1 MEPYKDEDLKRSY
14 INGEWKKGSGDKSIE
29 VKNPFTNER
38 IFTFQTDSES
48 DIDDAYTA
56 AKKAQKEWAQT
67 PPSQKRN
74 IFDEAVRIMKE
85 RKDEIIN
92 WITRDMGGTR
102 TKAELEWAL
111 VLENIR
117 VASGYPFNMKGE
129 IFPSMIPGKESR
141 MYREPKGVITV
152 ITPWNFAMTLSMRS
166 VAPALATGNA
176 VVLKPAED
184 TPVTGGT
191 LIAKIFEEAGLP
203 KGLLNV
209 VLGKGSEI
217 GDYLVEH
224 AASDLVSFT
233 GSTPVGKGI
242 ATRAGERMK
251 DVSLEL
257 GGNNAFVV
265 LDDADVDKAVAAAI
279 FGKFMHQGQICMA
292 INRILVDESL
302 SDEFTGKYVEKAN
315 AINVGDPADPETEL
329 GPVINSSQAEKIN
342 AMVDKAIE
350 EGAELLTDRKTE
362 GNVIHPVV
370 LSNVTNNMEIAQNEI
385 FGPVASII
393 TFDGDDE
400 AVALANDTNLGL
412 SGAVHSGNTE
422 RALMVANQIKTG
434 MIHINDQP
442 INDDANAV
450 FGGEKQSGIG
460 RFNGDFVKDK
470 FTTNKWVTV
479 QHQDRKY
486 SL

>member
-1 MEPYKDEDLKRSY
+1 MEPYKDLDKNY
-14 INGEWKKGSGDKSIE
+14 INGKWTDGSSDRS
-29 VKNPFTNER
+29 VDVLNPFSKEK
-38 IFTFQTDSES
+38 IFSFQAAGES
-48 DIDDAYTA
+48 DIDNAYA
-56 AKKAQKEWAQT
+56 AAEKAQKEWANT

-74 IFDEAVRIMKE
+74 IFDEATRIMKE
-85 RKDEIIN
+85 RKDEIVD

-102 TKAELEWAL
+102 TKAELEWGL

-129 IFPSMIPGKESR
+129 IYPSMIPGKESR
-141 MYREPKGVITV
+141 MYREPRGVITV

-203 KGLLNV
+203 KGLFNV

-224 AASDLVSFT
+224 PVSDLVSFT

-242 ATRAGERMK
+242 AVRAGERMK

-265 LDDADVDKAVAAAI
+265 LEDADVDKAVDAAI

-302 SDEFTGKYVEKAN
+302 ADEFTKKYVEKAK
-315 AINVGDPADPETEL
+315 AINVGDPKDPETEL
-329 GPVINSSQAEKIN
+329 GPVINNRQAEKIN

-350 EGAELLTDRKTE
+350 EGAELLTERKTE

-370 LSNVTNNMEIAQNEI
+370 LANVTNDMEIAQNEI
-385 FGPVASII
+385 FGPVATII
-393 TFDGDDE
+393 PFDGDE
-400 AVALANDTNLGL
+400 EGATLANDTDLGL
-412 SGAVHSGNTE
+412 SGAVHSGDAE
-422 RALMVANQIKTG
+422 RALKVSSQIKTG

-442 INDDANAV
+442 VNDDANAI
-450 FGGEKQSGIG
+450 FGGEKQSGVG
-460 RFNGDFVKDK
+460 RFNGDFVKEK
-470 FTTNKWVTV
+470 FTTTKWVTV
-479 QHQDRKY
+479 QHQDREY

>member
-1 MEPYKDEDLKRSY
+1 MKPYKDLEKSY
-14 INGEWKKGSGDKSIE
+14 INGEWRDGNGKQAIE
-29 VKNPFTNER
+29 VLNPYSQEE
-38 IFTFQTDSES
+38 IFTFQSAGEA
-48 DIDDAYTA
+48 DIDEAYA
-56 AKKAQKEWAQT
+56 AAEEAQKEWAST

-74 IFDEAVRIMKE
+74 IFDEAAHIMKE
-85 RKDEIIN
+85 RKEEIID
-92 WITRDMGGTR
+92 WIIRDMGGTR
-102 TKAELEWAL
+102 TKAALEWNL
-111 VLENIR
+111 VFENIR
-117 VASGYPFNMKGE
+117 VASGYPFTVKGE
-129 IFPSMIPGKESR
+129 IYPSMIPGKESR
-141 MYREPKGVITV
+141 MYRNPKGVIAV

-203 KGLLNV
+203 QGLLNV
-209 VLGKGSEI
+209 VLGKGSDI

-224 AASDLVSFT
+224 PVSDLVSFT

-242 ATRAGERMK
+242 AVRAGERLK

-265 LDDADVDKAVAAAI
+265 LDDADVDKAVDAAI

-292 INRILVDESL
+292 INRILIDKSL
-302 SDEFTGKYVEKAN
+302 ADEFTEKYVAKTEALK
-315 AINVGDPADPETEL
+315 VGDPNDPKTQL
-329 GPVINSSQAEKIN
+329 GPVINGRQAEKIN

-350 EGAELLTDRKTE
+350 NGAELLTNRKTE
-362 GNVIHPVV
+362 GNVIHPFV
-370 LSNVTNNMEIAQNEI
+370 LANVTNDMEIAQNEI

-393 TFDGDDE
+393 TFDGDE
-400 AVALANDTNLGL
+400 EGITLANGTNLGL
-412 SGAVHSGNTE
+412 SGAVHSGDTE
-422 RALMVANQIKTG
+422 RALKVAHHVKTG
-434 MIHINDQP
+434 MIHINDQSV
-442 INDDANAV
+442 NDDANAV

-460 RFNGDFVKDK
+460 RFNGDFVKEK
-470 FTTNKWVTV
+470 FTTTKWVTI

>member
-1 MEPYKDEDLKRSY
+1 MKPYKNLEKSY
-14 INGEWKKGSGDKSIE
+14 INGEWRDGNGKQAIE
-29 VKNPFTNER
+29 VLNPYSKEE
-38 IFTFQTDSES
+38 IFTFQSAGEA
-48 DIDDAYTA
+48 DIDEAYAA
-56 AKKAQKEWAQT
+56 AKEAQKEWAST

-74 IFDEAVRIMKE
+74 IFDEAAHIMKE
-85 RKDEIIN
+85 RKEEIID
-92 WITRDMGGTR
+92 WIIRDMGGTR
-102 TKAELEWAL
+102 TKAALEWNL
-111 VLENIR
+111 VFENIR
-117 VASGYPFNMKGE
+117 VASGYPFTVKGE
-129 IFPSMIPGKESR
+129 IYPSMIPGKESR
-141 MYREPKGVITV
+141 MYRDPKGVITV

-166 VAPALATGNA
+166 VAPALATGNT

-209 VLGKGSEI
+209 VLGKGSDI

-224 AASDLVSFT
+224 PVSDLVSFT

-242 ATRAGERMK
+242 AVRAGERLK

-265 LDDADVDKAVAAAI
+265 LDDADVDKAVDAAI

-292 INRILVDESL
+292 INRILVDKSL
-302 SDEFTGKYVEKAN
+302 TDEFTEKYVAKAK
-315 AINVGDPADPETEL
+315 ALKVGDPNDPKTQL
-329 GPVINSSQAEKIN
+329 GPVINGRQAEKIN

-350 EGAELLTDRKTE
+350 NGAELLTNRKTE
-362 GNVIHPVV
+362 GNVIHPIV
-370 LSNVTNNMEIAQNEI
+370 LANVTNDMEIAQNEI

-393 TFDGDDE
+393 TFDGDE
-400 AVALANDTNLGL
+400 EGIALANGTNLGL
-412 SGAVHSGNTE
+412 SGAVHSGDTE
-422 RALMVANQIKTG
+422 RALKVAHHVKTG
-434 MIHINDQP
+434 MIHINDQSV
-442 INDDANAV
+442 NDDANAV

-460 RFNGDFVKDK
+460 RFNGDFVKEK
-470 FTTNKWVTV
+470 FTTTKWVTI
-479 QHQDRKY
+479 QHQDREY

>member
-1 MEPYKDEDLKRSY
+1 
-14 INGEWKKGSGDKSIE
+14 
-29 VKNPFTNER
+29 
-38 IFTFQTDSES
+38 
-48 DIDDAYTA
+48 
-56 AKKAQKEWAQT
+56 
-67 PPSQKRN
+67 
-74 IFDEAVRIMKE
+74 MKE
-85 RKDEIIN
+85 RKEEIID
-92 WITRDMGGTR
+92 WIIRDMGGTR
-102 TKAELEWAL
+102 TKAALEWNL
-111 VLENIR
+111 VFENIR
-117 VASGYPFNMKGE
+117 VASGYPFTVKGE
-129 IFPSMIPGKESR
+129 IYPSMIPGKESR
-141 MYREPKGVITV
+141 MYRDPKGVIAV

-209 VLGKGSEI
+209 VLGKGSDI

-224 AASDLVSFT
+224 PVSDLVSFT

-242 ATRAGERMK
+242 AVRAGERLK

-265 LDDADVDKAVAAAI
+265 LDDADVDKAVDAAI

-292 INRILVDESL
+292 INRILVDKSL
-302 SDEFTGKYVEKAN
+302 ADEFTEKYVAKAK
-315 AINVGDPADPETEL
+315 ALKVGDPNDPKTQL
-329 GPVINSSQAEKIN
+329 GPVINGRQAEKIN

-350 EGAELLTDRKTE
+350 NGAELLTNRKTE

-370 LSNVTNNMEIAQNEI
+370 LANVTNDMEIAQNEI

-393 TFDGDDE
+393 TFDGDE
-400 AVALANDTNLGL
+400 EGITLANGTNLGL
-412 SGAVHSGNTE
+412 SGAVHSGDTE
-422 RALMVANQIKTG
+422 RALKVAHQVKTG
-434 MIHINDQP
+434 MIHINDQSV
-442 INDDANAV
+442 NDDANAV

-460 RFNGDFVKDK
+460 RFNGDFVKEK
-470 FTTNKWVTV
+470 FTTTKWVTI
-479 QHQDRKY
+479 QHQDREY